1 MVLGENLQATVG
13 LNHQLTLG
21 SNLQLFYNP
30 LGLLSG
36 IHFPGLAP
44 LGSAVGGNTQFTIGT
59 NVQATYGQNIE
70 INCGYDKLELNN
82 KADPVSTILCGVM
95 GSAILVF
102 SLAYHAQESDHDRTK
117 SALGFQVLVEALIIA
132 LVEVAGTKT
141 QKEKAKCCGEDA
153 NARRKEM
160 FVYNIDLTDFGNW
173 MAKVLRSPE
182 FEAVLTLLV
191 AGTVLLE
198 LLDKKAAIEI
208 SAPKPTPTGPYE

>member
-30 LGLLSG
+30 LGLMSG
-36 IHFPGLAP
+36 IRFPGLAL
-44 LGSAVGGNTQFTIGT
+44 LGSAVGGNTQLTIDT

-82 KADPVSTILCGVM
+82 KADPFSTILCGVM

-102 SLAYHAQESDHDRTK
+102 SLAYHALDSDHNRK
-117 SALGFQVLVEALIIA
+117 KIALVFQVLVEALIIT

-141 QKEKAKCCGEDA
+141 QKDQEMDDI
-153 NARRKEM
+153 RKEM
-160 FVYNIDLTDFGNW
+160 FDYDNDLTNFGKW
-173 MAKVLRSPE
+173 IAKVLRSPE
-182 FEAVLTLLV
+182 FDGTAMTLLV
-191 AGTVLLE
+191 L
-198 LLDKKAAIEI
+198 AAAH
-208 SAPKPTPTGPYE
+208 SL